1 MCDNSRRSSCASR
14 CATIGAVG
22 IAGNDPPNQLQRYK
36 IFSEYKSSPAKMV
49 TKNGRRTKKSL
60 TLLKVYDEKAGGM
73 LKNVLKMLNSIVYL

>member
-1 MCDNSRRSSCASR
+1 
-14 CATIGAVG
+14 
-22 IAGNDPPNQLQRYK
+22 
-36 IFSEYKSSPAKMV
+36 MV